1 MKISRCITA
10 TLALLATLSACRKE
24 SAQEI
29 GPGEKT
35 GHPITWRSSVDTKA
49 AAAYNTESLKATSIG
64 VRALWTDQGKP
75 YGSTTSPYLYWENQV
90 VKFNAGDNLW
100 HCDPVQYWLLGK
112 QISFFA
118 YAPWTDDEDVFKYI
132 STPTALLRAEFSQND
147 DPAQQTDML
156 VAKPVLDQVDYGGNP
171 VTLSF
176 KHALSKVLIYLNITG
191 DSEGHRFKLKS
202 MSLGN
207 IAGSGAFRY
216 DTSAEGF
223 TWDEIPRSNMS
234 VRNRTYNLSIAGS
247 TLVDEYIPHVND
259 LAPGTTGL
267 DRYLRVQTAPKGEL
281 MMIPQPLTS
290 SSQLILNL
298 DAYREEPA
306 SSGNWVY
313 DSSEAPFDLI
323 LPAENSWEAGNVYCY
338 TITLDVTHHYIIQFG
353 ITITPWGSYSQTIS
367 YPE

>member
-118 YAPWTDDEDVFKYI
+118 YAPWTDDEDVFKF
-132 STPTALLRAEFSQND
+132 STTGSSYLQASFAQND
-147 DPAQQTDML
+147 NPALQTDL
-156 VAKPVLDQVDYGGNP
+156 LLAKPALDQVMSGGP
-171 VTLSF
+171 VPLEF
-176 KHALSKVLIYLNITG
+176 KHSLSKVLVYLNIQG
-191 DSEGHRFKLKS
+191 DAEGHKFKLKS
-202 MSLGN
+202 MSLSGV
-207 IAGSGAFRY
+207 AGGGTVDYNA
-216 DTSAEGF
+216 SAGGF
-223 TWDEIPRSNMS
+223 SWMEIPRGNTA
-234 VRNRTYNLSIAGS
+234 VRNKTYNLSIAAG
-247 TLVDEYIPHVND
+247 TLEDEYLTHVDD
-259 LAPGTTGL
+259 LTTETGL
-267 DRYLRVQTAPKGEL
+267 ARYLRVQTAPDGDL
-281 MMIPQPLTS
+281 MMIPQPLTTKAKFT
-290 SSQLILNL
+290 LNL
-298 DAYREEPA
+298 TSYKDDGSGTDTWIVNEE
-306 SSGNWVY
+306 
-313 DSSEAPFDLI
+313 EAPVELI
-323 LPAENSWEAGNVYCY
+323 LPAENSWEAGNIYCY
-338 TITLDVTHHYIIQFG
+338 TITLDITHHYIIQFG
-353 ITITPWGSYSQTIS
+353 ITIQEWGTSTQTVT

>member
-1 MKISRCITA
+1 MKLSRYLTA
-10 TLALLATLSACRKE
+10 SLALLATLCACQRE
-24 SAQEI
+24 SVQGM

-35 GHPITWRSSVDTKA
+35 GRAITWRSSVETKA
-49 AAAYNTESLKATSIG
+49 SAAYDTESLKATSIG

-75 YGSTTSPYLYWENQV
+75 YGSTTSPYLYWENQE

-100 HCDPVQYWLLGK
+100 HCDPARYWVLGK

-118 YAPWTDDEDVFKYI
+118 YAPWTADEDVFKFTTDA
-132 STPTALLRAEFSQND
+132 SALLRAEFSQND
-147 DPAQQTDML
+147 NPALQTDLLIAAPML
-156 VAKPVLDQVDYGGNP
+156 DVVDNAGAPVPLVFRH
-171 VTLSF
+171 VT
-176 KHALSKVLIYLNITG
+176 SKVLVYLNITG
-191 DSEGHRFKLKS
+191 DSEGHKFKLNS

-207 IAGSGAFRY
+207 IAGGGTFRY
-216 DTSAEGF
+216 DTSSSGF
-223 TWDEIPRSNMS
+223 TWDEIPRGNMS
-234 VRNRTYNLSIAGS
+234 VRNKTYNLSIAGG
-247 TLVDEYIPHVND
+247 TLEDEYVPHVND

-281 MMIPQPLTS
+281 LMIPQPLTS
-290 SSQLILNL
+290 SSELILNL
-298 DAYREEPA
+298 DAYREESA
-306 SSGNWVY
+306 GSGDWVY
-313 DSSEAPFDLI
+313 DSSEAPFALI